1 MCRAAADEL
10 VLVKAD
16 LEDRLLG
23 TVVSAPTS
31 LLSLIVSQLHVVKAF
46 CSLTF
51 SWPRLLVQSSKVLV
65 EFQHETV
72 FLWRTEQ
79 YLNWFMSKRM
89 KLNKSPFVLRR
100 ALSLAGE
107 CLTLILDSEVTPAS
121 DPLAFGRSA

>member
-1 MCRAAADEL
+1 M
-10 VLVKAD
+10 LVKAD

-31 LLSLIVSQLHVVKAF
+31 SLSLIVSQLRVVKTF
-46 CSLTF
+46 RSLTF
-51 SWPRLLVQSSKVLV
+51 SWPRLLVQSSKVLK
-65 EFQHETV
+65 FQHETI

-100 ALSLAGE
+100 ALSLAG
-107 CLTLILDSEVTPAS
+107 DAS
-121 DPLAFGRSA
+121 L